1 MLHACNAVDETG
13 RKRYP
18 TLGVGTRFR
27 TALRDSLDIYG
38 VMATPGV
45 DLEKT
50 RFPVGVRSDLLP
62 DKRPDI
68 ADVLYGIH
76 RWLHGHA
83 DESSVEFEVSPY
95 VNASAALRIANDG
108 KIQLPKSAILGCWP
122 LPCLRRRTRAR
133 SFPRTISSAGM
144 TTCSSSVFGG
154 GGKTISAKSSTST
167 GHRWSP
173 STSATCG
180 MAGRQLGN
188 PGRLSPRRA
197 GLDCPAPQPAVSACI
212 VAGLAVSV
220 SGPDRRRRR
229 LRGGYLAERGRRR
242 R

>member
-1 MLHACNAVDETG
+1 MCVSVGESVAQSLQQWDRKLWDVAMLHACNAVDETG

-108 KIQLPKSAILGCWP
+108 KIQLPKSAILGLLAVAVFAPENKGEVIPPDYQLSWYDHVFFIQCLVGVARP
-122 LPCLRRRTRAR
+122 FPRNRQRRPGIAGRPRLRRPVEWLDASWVILVACR
-133 SFPRTISSAGM
+133 P
-144 TTCSSSVFGG
+144 
-154 GGKTISAKSSTST
+154 
-167 GHRWSP
+167 
-173 STSATCG
+173 
-180 MAGRQLGN
+180 
-188 PGRLSPRRA
+188 A
-197 GLDCPAPQPAVSACI
+197 GL
-212 VAGLAVSV
+212 G
-220 SGPDRRRRR
+220 
-229 LRGGYLAERGRRR
+229 
-242 R
+242 

>member
-1 MLHACNAVDETG
+1 MCASVGESVAQSLQQWDRKLWDVAMLHACNAVDETG

-108 KIQLPKSAILGCWP
+108 KIQLPKSAILG
-122 LPCLRRRTRAR
+122 L
-133 SFPRTISSAGM
+133 
-144 TTCSSSVFGG
+144 
-154 GGKTISAKSSTST
+154 
-167 GHRWSP
+167 
-173 STSATCG
+173 
-180 MAGRQLGN
+180 
-188 PGRLSPRRA
+188 
-197 GLDCPAPQPAVSACI
+197 
-212 VAGLAVSV
+212 LAVAVFAPENKGEVIPPDYQLSWYDHVFFISV
-220 SGPDRRRRR
+220 WWGWQDHFREIVNVDRAS
-229 LRGGYLAERGRRR
+229 LVALDFGDLWNGWTPVG
-242 R
+242 